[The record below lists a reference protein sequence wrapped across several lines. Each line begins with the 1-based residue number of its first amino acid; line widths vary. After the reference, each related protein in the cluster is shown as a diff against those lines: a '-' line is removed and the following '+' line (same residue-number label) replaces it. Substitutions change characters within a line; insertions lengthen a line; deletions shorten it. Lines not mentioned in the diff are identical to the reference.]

1 MNAIVRRRLLPA
13 LVPLAAACAT
23 GLAPGRSVTGRLTPA
38 DPQFRD
44 GSHYRRYDFTAHA
57 GDVLTFSLTSDDF
70 DAYLILTDRFGNPV
84 SHDDDGGGD
93 CNASLTYLV
102 RSNGAHR
109 LLAGSSARGELGDY
123 RLSVSRG
130 SARAS
135 DDSSCYGF
143 GRVAGVIGPGET
155 VAAELTADD
164 PLLDDDTHYQR
175 WILQPGRGHTVTV
188 DLQSEA
194 FDAFL
199 MVTRGRGDKLVQND
213 DGGTGCNARLVYT
226 ATDDHPV
233 RIVVNTVKPRV
244 TGRYVL
250 RVTAGALPID
260 PKGNCPGDG
269 SG

>member
-175 WILQPGRGHTVTV
+175 WILQPGRG
-188 DLQSEA
+188 
-194 FDAFL
+194 
-199 MVTRGRGDKLVQND
+199 DKLVQND